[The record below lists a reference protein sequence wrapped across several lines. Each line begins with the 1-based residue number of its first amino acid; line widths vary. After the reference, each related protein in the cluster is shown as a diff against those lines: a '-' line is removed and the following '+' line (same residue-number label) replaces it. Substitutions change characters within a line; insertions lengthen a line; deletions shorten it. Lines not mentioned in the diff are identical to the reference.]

1 MTIRK
6 GEPWGAPGALPADG
20 VIVHSDGEARDA
32 LTEARRDKRPFPTLG
47 LLGGDLCRTL
57 GGTGEEGRLRS
68 ADAMTFTVDLGEV
81 LLDGALHLF
90 VAHLVAHRALWSGQQ
105 LVAMNAAWVG
115 DLNLGPKA
123 HPNDGLLD
131 VSEGEL
137 PFGQLLLARKRAR
150 TGTHVPHPRITM
162 RRVPAA
168 QLHFDRP
175 LPVWLDGRRVGAFR
189 DISARVEPDAF
200 SVVVA

>member
-6 GEPWGAPGALPADG
+6 GEPWGAPGVLPEDG
-20 VIVHSDGEARDA
+20 VIVRSDAEARDVLNA
-32 LTEARRDKRPFPTLG
+32 ARRGTQPFPVLG

-57 GGTGEEGRLRS
+57 GGSHDEVRLRS
-68 ADAMTFTVDLGEV
+68 SDAMTFTIDLGEA
-81 LLDGALHLF
+81 LLDGRLHLF
-90 VAHLVAHRALWSGQQ
+90 GAHLVAHRTMWLGQQ
-105 LVAMNAAWVG
+105 LAVMNAAWLG

-131 VSEGEL
+131 VSEGAL

-150 TGTHVPHPRITM
+150 TGSHVPHPRITM

-175 LPVWLDGRRVGAFR
+175 MPVWLDGQRTGAFR
-189 DISARVEPDAF
+189 DISVRVEPDALT
-200 SVVVA
+200 VVVA